1 MGVKS
6 HQAHKSGRE
15 EVLFTNGSG
24 DLYRYRH
31 WLGWH
36 YYGGRI
42 IDAAFTPFDQAS
54 GSVSAAAP
62 GAEKVDMQKAARL

>member
-1 MGVKS
+1 MGDS
-6 HQAHKSGRE
+6 DHHAHKSGRK
-15 EVLFTNGSG
+15 EVLFTDGSG

-36 YYGGRI
+36 HYGGRI

-54 GSVSAAAP
+54 GSVPAAAP
-62 GAEKVDMQKAARL
+62 SAEKVGKK